1 MTAILLPRRSSSRS
15 LSGLKKAG
23 ERDIKFAESDIR
35 RGLVQRPY
43 TAATE
48 GPEERIAFREK
59 WCRVASKRLSL
70 SPGAVPASPARP
82 ISTATLAHGAGSS
95 LSGGFF
101 LSHRMPLRRSRS
113 NETYVVVDQEGM
125 CHFTSHYPDHFSKL
139 VVLALATP
147 PSHPQKTEHPL
158 PRRGVSCRTD
168 ATSPSPLVA
177 APAPSSRARPR
188 PEGATGRR

>member
-35 RGLVQRPY
+35 RGLVQGPY

-48 GPEERIAFREK
+48 GPEERNSFREK

-101 LSHRMPLRRSRS
+101 LSHRMPLRRSRGEFFLFAFRLRLS
-113 NETYVVVDQEGM
+113 LYLRCLTLCRSTLCSQGKVHGSLARAGKVRGQTPKVAKGEKKKKETGGQRSG
-125 CHFTSHYPDHFSKL
+125 CSTTG
-139 VVLALATP
+139 AL
-147 PSHPQKTEHPL
+147 
-158 PRRGVSCRTD
+158 
-168 ATSPSPLVA
+168 
-177 APAPSSRARPR
+177 
-188 PEGATGRR
+188 